1 MSRIL
6 DNSAITDL
14 AQLPYKKGTVKF
26 LQDSHKIDLA
36 NVVSSLLNIDGVN
49 TTAYVLYGCINT
61 GTYPAY
67 NISDG
72 VIYYGGEIYNVAA
85 SSFTATGSNVAVLKL
100 VVTQYTTDADPVTF
114 TDSVARNVHN
124 IRTLNFIGAASGSG
138 IVDYTALIFPV
149 FSLPQLLAA
158 IAAEENRAVTQEGI
172 LSNAINTLNNIVT
185 GAWTDTVASAAIV
198 VAHNGNCSNFNGNN
212 ISFKQIGDVGLITFN
227 FQCHVNNVNSVDYI
241 DIICPFNFAANV
253 TTFIYCNDVSGSII
267 SAATQTGT
275 PNLRLS
281 RLDNTNFANLSI
293 IFEGTVTAQLQ

>member
-6 DNSAITDL
+6 DNTAITDL

-36 NVVSSLLNIDGVN
+36 NVVSSLLNIDGAN

-124 IRTLNFIGAASGSG
+124 IRTLNFQAGASGSG
-138 IVDYTALIFPV
+138 ISDYTGLSIPS
-149 FSLPQLLAA
+149 FSTVSETARA
-158 IAAEENRAVTQEGI
+158 KAAEATLQTNIDTINAPWASQNNIADVTVTGGSGTAVTFSTIRYKANGKT
-172 LSNAINTLNNIVT
+172 LHMVARFAVSNTTAPTAFTLAIPNGYTSNVPFEIGVHVDVFDSVT
-185 GAWTDTVASAAIV
+185 GQV
-198 VAHNGNCSNFNGNN
+198 
-212 ISFKQIGDVGLITFN
+212 L
-227 FQCHVNNVNSVDYI
+227 
-241 DIICPFNFAANV
+241 AN
-253 TTFIYCNDVSGSII
+253 
-267 SAATQTGT
+267 AATTNGSGVIGISLGSGVSLT
-275 PNLRLS
+275 
-281 RLDNTNFANLSI
+281 NTQPTEVRIMAT
-293 IFEGTVTAQLQ
+293 FEIA